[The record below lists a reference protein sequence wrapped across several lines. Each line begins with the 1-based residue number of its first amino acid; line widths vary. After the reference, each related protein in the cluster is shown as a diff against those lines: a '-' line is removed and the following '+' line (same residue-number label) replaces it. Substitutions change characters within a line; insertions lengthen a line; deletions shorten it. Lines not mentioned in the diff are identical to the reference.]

1 MVSDGKLRRE
11 CSRQHCMLKSQ
22 MLCCTLKVV
31 SGALASRE
39 YPETWTVA
47 DLLGGSMPSFV
58 TQVWAWRYN
67 LNLKWMLY
75 PGLPFWA
82 RMLPCSA
89 ALLPHLSSQIC
100 EWHHQTQLQGEKLD
114 LPLSTSTT
122 PPPFSHPL
130 PVVCQSASVGCLAS
144 LSWPISTVLPATPCQ
159 GTLRVLVMP
168 WNGRLYSQLSP
179 ASRRSPST
187 TLSCWT
193 SCPKWED
200 AACLLSVI
208 FILFL

>member
-11 CSRQHCMLKSQ
+11 CSHQHCMLKSQ

-39 YPETWTVA
+39 YPEMWTVA

-75 PGLPFWA
+75 PGLPFLA

-89 ALLPHLSSQIC
+89 ALLSHLSAQIC
-100 EWHHQTQLQGEKLD
+100 EWHHQTQLQREKLD

-122 PPPFSHPL
+122 PPSFSHL
-130 PVVCQSASVGCLAS
+130 SQWSVSLSVWAVWHLSVGPFL
-144 LSWPISTVLPATPCQ
+144 
-159 GTLRVLVMP
+159 
-168 WNGRLYSQLSP
+168 
-179 ASRRSPST
+179 
-187 TLSCWT
+187 LSCL
-193 SCPKWED
+193 PLHVRARWE
-200 AACLLSVI
+200 S
-208 FILFL
+208 